1 MPWPS
6 SLAAWIQGAL
16 HLSLPKQGRWH
27 RSAIAAFQA
36 DAPFQLQGSSQPLP
50 SLGHPA
56 SRGFGCQSR
65 SPMEPPSG
73 PPALVPGGDRGCHL
87 AGAAGAVGDSS
98 PRQSQRLPSLRF
110 FGWFRNQDSESRSSC
125 VTSAPGPLW
134 VKRPFP
140 VNQGDRIPSFWP
152 SENSGLRV
160 VAPSFSRPLP
170 HTLSLCK
177 QTANLVPQTRQMKG
191 GAVEARKA
199 EIRSEQQDHFL
210 GIVNP
215 EL

>member
-73 PPALVPGGDRGCHL
+73 PPALVPGRDRGCHL

-98 PRQSQRLPSLRF
+98 PRQSQRLPSLGF
-110 FGWFRNQDSESRSSC
+110 FGWFRNQDSESSSSC
-125 VTSAPGPLW
+125 VTSAP
-134 VKRPFP
+134 RPTLGQTSFPRKPRGQESFILAVGKFRTQGRRTLLLPTTAPHSFP
-140 VNQGDRIPSFWP
+140 VQA
-152 SENSGLRV
+152 NSQSGPPDKANERRSCGS
-160 VAPSFSRPLP
+160 PQSRDPL
-170 HTLSLCK
+170 
-177 QTANLVPQTRQMKG
+177 
-191 GAVEARKA
+191 
-199 EIRSEQQDHFL
+199 
-210 GIVNP
+210 
-215 EL
+215 